1 MHMESSQGVGA
12 HIDLHGVTRR
22 FRTGAGV
29 ALTALDDVSLTIEEG
44 SAVALSGPSGSG
56 KSTLLHLI
64 AALDRPDDGSIM
76 VGGTD
81 VGRLRGRALDAHRRG
96 VGFVFQRF
104 NLLPALTVLD
114 NVIAPVLPL
123 RTAFDKRQRAA
134 GLLERVGLGGR
145 GDTMPSRLS
154 GGEQQRVAIARAL
167 INHPPLVLADE
178 PTGNLDSQTGQKIID
193 LLLELRE
200 NEAITLLIATHD
212 VAVASCCDRVVRIVD
227 GRVRDQIDVLAAA
240 DPEGTLARLG
250 RPAPR

>member
-1 MHMESSQGVGA
+1 MEQSQEVGTLIELR
-12 HIDLHGVTRR
+12 HVTRR
-22 FRTGAGV
+22 FRAGGDV
-29 ALTALDDVSLTIEEG
+29 AITALDDVSLSIETG

-64 AALDRPDDGSIM
+64 AALDRPDEGSIL
-76 VGGTD
+76 VGATD
-81 VGRLRGRALDAHRRG
+81 VGRLRGRELDGHHRR

-123 RTAFDKRQRAA
+123 RTGFDKRRRALELLA
-134 GLLERVGLGGR
+134 GVGLQGR
-145 GDTMPSRLS
+145 EDMMPSRLS

-178 PTGNLDSQTGQKIID
+178 PTGNLDSQTGQTIID
-193 LLLELRE
+193 LLLELRAR
-200 NEAITLLIATHD
+200 EAMTLVIATHD
-212 VAVASCCDRVVRIVD
+212 VVVASCCDRVVRIVD

-240 DPEGTLARLG
+240 DPQGTLARLA